1 MSYGLIFALFTFL
14 FIVAITPGP
23 NNLLFASSG
32 AQYGLRRSIP
42 LMFGVILGIQSI
54 LFLSAGG
61 LAVLLLLSPVL
72 QIIMKI
78 AGSFYLLWLAWKL
91 AISHHIQLN
100 TESQVAKSI
109 KWYQG
114 GLLQF
119 LNPKAWMMGLGA
131 VSSYSVAD
139 NYLYSILIISFVM
152 LIVNLIGG
160 FLWIGFGS
168 LIGTLLR
175 GRNAWFIFNITM
187 SIFTLGCIP
196 FIWLQ

>member
-1 MSYGLIFALFTFL
+1 MSYGLIFGLFTFL

-23 NNLLFASSG
+23 NNLLFTSSG
-32 AQYGLRRSIP
+32 AQYGLWRSIP

-91 AISHHIQLN
+91 AISYPIQLN

-139 NYLYSILIISFVM
+139 NYLNSILIISFVM

>member
-1 MSYGLIFALFTFL
+1 MSYGLIFGLFTFL

-23 NNLLFASSG
+23 NNLLFTSSG
-32 AQYGLRRSIP
+32 AQYGLWRSIP

-91 AISHHIQLN
+91 AISYHIQLN

-139 NYLYSILIISFVM
+139 NYLNSILIISFIM

>member
-1 MSYGLIFALFTFL
+1 MSHGLIFALFTFL

-23 NNLLFASSG
+23 NNLLFTSSG

-42 LMFGVILGIQSI
+42 LMFGVIFGIQSI
-54 LFLSAGG
+54 LFISAGG
-61 LAVLLLLSPVL
+61 LAVLLLVSPVL
-72 QIIMKI
+72 QIIMKLV
-78 AGSFYLLWLAWKL
+78 GSFYLLWLAWKL
-91 AISHHIQLN
+91 ATSHHVQLN

-114 GLLQF
+114 SLLQF

-139 NYLYSILIISFVM
+139 NYVNSILIISFVM

-160 FLWIGFGS
+160 FVWVGFGS
-168 LIGTLLR
+168 LIGTPQCG
-175 GRNAWFIFNITM
+175 GR
-187 SIFTLGCIP
+187 
-196 FIWLQ
+196 